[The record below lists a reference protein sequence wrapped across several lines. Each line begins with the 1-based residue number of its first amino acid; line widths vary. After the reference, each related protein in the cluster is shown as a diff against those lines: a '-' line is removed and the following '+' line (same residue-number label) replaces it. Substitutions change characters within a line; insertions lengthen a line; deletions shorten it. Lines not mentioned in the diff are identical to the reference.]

1 MTIITLKRFKDLIP
15 NPFSDA
21 VVDSSANTK
30 NQFEA
35 YKIRK
40 RLLLIR
46 MAFAVFLMCCLIIF
60 LSWSQ
65 WYFPKKNRKFWAKGL
80 RVELIKLYVDTLFNL
95 PIRVSL

>member
-21 VVDSSANTK
+21 VVNSSPNTK
-30 NQFEA
+30 GQFEA

-46 MAFAVFLMCCLIIF
+46 MAFGVFMLCCLIIF

-65 WYFPKKNRKFWAKGL
+65 WYFPNRNRKFWAKGF
-80 RVELIKLYVDTLFNL
+80 RIEPIELYY
-95 PIRVSL
+95 